1 MKQADTIVAV
11 ATPPGRGALGIV
23 RMSGPRALAL
33 AEGVF
38 QGRKPL
44 VPRRV
49 SFGKLVGEGG
59 VPLDEVLITYM
70 KAPRSYTGEDVVEL
84 SCHGGRATLSAV
96 LSLLLG
102 RGARLAEPGEFT
114 RRAFLNG
121 RLDLLQAEAVADVI
135 GAETEASLRAALRQ
149 LEGGLSQRL
158 EPLWERMISLASR
171 LEAAIDFPEDIEEEL
186 ETEAI
191 ACEAEGII
199 DRLAALEQGFRRG
212 RLFREGA
219 RLAIVG
225 RPNVGKSSLLNALLR
240 EERAI
245 ISTLPGTTRDT
256 IEEDAEIRGL
266 PLTIIDTA
274 GLRRGGGEVER
285 AGIERT
291 RRAIEAADLVL
302 LVLDGSE
309 PLTETDREIA
319 GDLEGRRAMVAV
331 NKIDLPR
338 RLEEGAL
345 AELLPE
351 KPALLLSAKEGTG
364 LDGLEEAIAR
374 VLLGEGDERAG
385 ALLTR
390 ERHRLAVSCARERLE
405 AAGRGLRR
413 GLSPELVAL
422 DLNEALEALGGLL
435 GRTHGEEVLDRI
447 FSEFCLGK

>member
-1 MKQADTIVAV
+1 MKDADTIVAI
-11 ATPPGRGALGIV
+11 ATPQGRGALGLV
-23 RMSGPRALAL
+23 RMSGPRALSL
-33 AEGVF
+33 AEEVF
-38 QGRKPL
+38 QGKKPL

-49 SFGKLVGEGG
+49 SFGKVVGEGG
-59 VPLDEVLITYM
+59 ALLDEVLITYM

-96 LSLLLG
+96 LSLLLS

-135 GAETEASLRAALRQ
+135 NAETEASLKASLRQ
-149 LEGGLSQRL
+149 LEGGLSNKL
-158 EPLWERMISLASR
+158 EPLWEGMISLSSR
-171 LEAAIDFPEDIEEEL
+171 LEATIDFPEDIEEEL
-186 ETEAI
+186 EPEAL
-191 ACEAEGII
+191 AHEAEGII
-199 DRLAALEQGFRRG
+199 GKLAALEEGFHRG

-274 GLRRGGGEVER
+274 GLRRGGDEVER

-291 RRAIEAADLVL
+291 RRAVEAADLIL

-319 GDLEGRRAMVAV
+319 LELRGKESVLAV
-331 NKIDLPR
+331 NKVDLPR
-338 RLEEGAL
+338 RLGAKAL
-345 AELLPE
+345 VEFLPGR
-351 KPALLLSAKEGTG
+351 PAVEISAKEGTG
-364 LDGLEEAIAR
+364 LDALEEAIASA
-374 VLLGEGDERAG
+374 LLGGGDEGGG

-390 ERHRLAVSCARERLE
+390 ERHRQAVSRSRERLE
-405 AAGRGLRR
+405 AAAQGLRQ
-413 GLSPELVAL
+413 GLSSELVAL
-422 DLNEALEALGGLL
+422 ELNEALEALGGLL
-435 GRTHGEEVLDRI
+435 GRTYGEEVLDRI
-447 FSEFCLGK
+447 FSEFCIGK